1 MGPTVQVR
9 FTEGFARAF
18 TGGVREFEVEAR
30 LLRDVIRAMN
40 ERFPGLGE
48 RLVEETTVAIDG
60 MMHETAYFQPVPPG
74 GEVFFIPQLEGG

>member
-18 TGGVREFEVEAR
+18 TGGVREFV
-30 LLRDVIRAMN
+30 RAMN
-40 ERFPGLGE
+40 ERVPGLGE

-60 MMHETAYFQPVPPG
+60 MMHEPAYFQPVPPG
-74 GEVFFIPQLEGG
+74 GEVFFFPKLEGG